1 MTLNTLAV
9 ALACLFSAGA
19 AATDGVNVAV
29 NGNIVAS
36 PCVFNGGNAIVN
48 VSLGNMQAKNM
59 ATPSSAS
66 TPVPFSLTFTDC
78 PAATQ
83 SVTATFTGTADP
95 AAGTHYYRNS
105 GSATNIALGIIE
117 TRSGSLI
124 GPGDGVT
131 QDIGADRTATMN
143 MQAIAYSCN
152 GGVTPGT
159 ISVAVV
165 ATLEYN

>member
-1 MTLNTLAV
+1 MTLNIIAV
-9 ALACLFSAGA
+9 AFACLFTAGA
-19 AATDGVNVAV
+19 AATDAV
-29 NGNIVAS
+29 NIAVKGRIVAS
-36 PCVFNGGNAIVN
+36 PCVFNGGNSIVN

-59 ATPSSAS
+59 ATPASSS

-95 AAGTHYYRNS
+95 VAGTNYYKNS

-117 TRSGSLI
+117 TSSGNLK
-124 GPGDGVT
+124 GPGNSIT
-131 QDIGADRTATMN
+131 QNIAADRTATMN
-143 MQAIAYSCN
+143 MQAIAYSDT

-159 ISVAVV
+159 LSVAVV